1 MCARPPHRLT
11 TSHTTALASLLF
23 ATLLAGSLCT
33 DCTGSDRFMG
43 TYLIMAG
50 VCALGYIL
58 CMALVLY
65 LRHEERVWFEQQE
78 FLAEVGSSQ
87 GRFDV
92 YGAVKQ

>member
-1 MCARPPHRLT
+1 
-11 TSHTTALASLLF
+11 
-23 ATLLAGSLCT
+23 
-33 DCTGSDRFMG
+33 MG